1 MGSTGNDFE
10 VLIQDIAVFLRQQE
24 ALISKMGLLVMSL
37 VVWTVID
44 RIYQLMFIYVSGR
57 VAFYALEIF
66 VVGPAIAFGG
76 RCILLHQ
83 RCKKI
88 SNK

>member
-1 MGSTGNDFE
+1 MGSAGNDFE
-10 VLIQDIAVFLRQQE
+10 VLIQGIAVFLRQQE
-24 ALISKMGLLVMSL
+24 ALISKMELLVMSP

-44 RIYQLMFIYVSGR
+44 RIHQLMFICLGGR
-57 VAFYALEIF
+57 AAFYGLEIF
-66 VVGPAIAFGG
+66 MVGPAIAFGG